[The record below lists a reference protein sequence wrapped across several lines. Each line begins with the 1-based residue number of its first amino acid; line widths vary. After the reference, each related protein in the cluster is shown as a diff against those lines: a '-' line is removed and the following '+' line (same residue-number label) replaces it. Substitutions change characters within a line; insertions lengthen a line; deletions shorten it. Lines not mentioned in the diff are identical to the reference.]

1 MASWQR
7 IVIALVLLFVLAR
20 CASVEKAKVKKK
32 RDRGKG
38 KNPPKNRE
46 TLESLQQLCQR
57 NGSGSSRKNILEL
70 QAFFDLTKSFACLKV
85 ETCSRVPVCFV
96 EDTPDLEH
104 SSLNNC
110 ALWNLLF
117 NGLQANRK
125 IEPVFE
131 HPMNSAHGG
140 KSRSEYSWDDAV
152 SSLCRGANVYR
163 FLTEDPLHEENT
175 STNGTS
181 KNSTNITT
189 VAPPTQATNASS
201 PRPQHALPRRNRQRR
216 GGPFNKFLRQ
226 MKRRQNANNNSSCSG
241 LEACTRICVGQNE
254 RPTHVSDCSTF
265 KIHCT
270 LYNRAKKGRKHK
282 GKNKRR
288 NGKSGK

>member
-70 QAFFDLTKSFACLKV
+70 QAFFDLTKVRVIKTVNLFSAKSDLTIGVFCLSIMKLRCVQSLFFLKRFQSFACLKV

-117 NGLQANRK
+117 NGLQ
-125 IEPVFE
+125 
-131 HPMNSAHGG
+131 
-140 KSRSEYSWDDAV
+140 V
-152 SSLCRGANVYR
+152 SK
-163 FLTEDPLHEENT
+163 T
-175 STNGTS
+175 S
-181 KNSTNITT
+181 
-189 VAPPTQATNASS
+189 V
-201 PRPQHALPRRNRQRR
+201 L
-216 GGPFNKFLRQ
+216 
-226 MKRRQNANNNSSCSG
+226 
-241 LEACTRICVGQNE
+241 
-254 RPTHVSDCSTF
+254 
-265 KIHCT
+265 
-270 LYNRAKKGRKHK
+270 
-282 GKNKRR
+282 
-288 NGKSGK
+288 